1 MRSLALML
9 FELGVLRRDLGGGA
23 DVRDGDG
30 CWLCGFVAVGEIG
43 KGCVDVS
50 VEARES

>member
-9 FELGVLRRDLGGGA
+9 FELGVLPRDLGGGA
-23 DVRDGDG
+23 DVPDGDA
-30 CWLCGFVAVGEIG
+30 CWLCGFVVAGEIG
-43 KGCVDVS
+43 NGCVDVS